1 MKKINP
7 LKLAIGILGFA
18 SVASLVGSI
27 SGTIAWYA
35 FSTRALVSYTG
46 TSVQSTTQLQIGIK
60 SDVVVNF
67 TTNASLID
75 DVVFDED
82 LYYADD
88 DEYHIHK
95 LYHNHYY
102 FMKVGSGGM
111 PAAVINDYLSTK
123 GYATNVL
130 EPLSTYSYT
139 PGGLL
144 YKFNDSTNFWEVS
157 TAQFSSESEPWNHDF
172 GETVLNEGD
181 TYFNKVSCKYYF
193 RVASFNANEEE
204 GWSEVPATTHG
215 NPNTN
220 NVDGASTYY
229 VDADAGVFNLR
240 NRPTT
245 NKPDIEAAPAEKTKY
260 VEIPFVFR
268 VLSANS
274 DEIIYVEDHEV
285 FLRNATAIAA
295 PNLEGST
302 TGNVIHNSIRL
313 YIERTN
319 GNNYILNPSS
329 RDDGKDK
336 VAGVLNLTG
345 GSAGNGFYDYDNNPS
360 SPTYM
365 CEYLYGDYEWKPGKN
380 WGNSLSEPLTEN
392 SSLVDINGTGNE
404 DIETTFT
411 SRHHKDVKYF
421 SNIDNCITPHYANYL
436 GTDTVFKS
444 KSNQGD
450 FENDYAVCKTGN
462 AAAHYLGMFNMKIY
476 LEGWDFSVVDSQ
488 LQNKFYLGLQ
498 FEINIVR

>member
-7 LKLAIGILGFA
+7 LKLAIGILGLT
-18 SVASLVGSI
+18 SIASLAGSI

-75 DVVFDED
+75 DVVFQED

-88 DEYHIHK
+88 DEFHLHK

-130 EPLSTYSYT
+130 EPLSSYGYNT
-139 PGGLL
+139 
-144 YKFNDSTNFWEVS
+144 
-157 TAQFSSESEPWNHDF
+157 
-172 GETVLNEGD
+172 GENI
-181 TYFNKVSCKYYF
+181 
-193 RVASFNANEEE
+193 
-204 GWSEVPATTHG
+204 
-215 NPNTN
+215 
-220 NVDGASTYY
+220 
-229 VDADAGVFNLR
+229 NLR

-245 NKPDIEAAPAEKTKY
+245 NRPDITPTEAEKTKY

-268 VLSANS
+268 VLSSNS
-274 DEIIYVEDHEV
+274 EEIVYVENHDI
-285 FLRNATAIAA
+285 FLSGAQAIAA
-295 PNLEGST
+295 PNLEGSVV
-302 TGNVIHNSIRL
+302 GNEIHNSIRL
-313 YIERTN
+313 YIDRTN
-319 GNNYILNPSS
+319 GINYILNPSS
-329 RDDGKDK
+329 SANGSDK
-336 VAGVLNLTG
+336 VAGVLNLAG
-345 GSAGNGFYDYDNNPS
+345 GSAGTGCYDYDNNPS
-360 SPTYM
+360 SPTFM
-365 CEYLYGDYEWKPGKN
+365 QEYLYGDYDWKPGKT
-380 WGNSLSEPLTEN
+380 WENSLSEPLTEN
-392 SSLVDINGTGNE
+392 SGLVDINGTGNE
-404 DIETTFT
+404 DVETTFT

-421 SNIDNCITPHYANYL
+421 SNLDDCIVPHYANYL
-436 GTDTVFKS
+436 GTSTVFPHK
-444 KSNQGD
+444 NTQTGD
-450 FENDYAVCKTGN
+450 FESDYAVCRTGN
-462 AAAHYLGMFNMKIY
+462 AAAHYLGTFNMKIY
-476 LEGWDFSVVDSQ
+476 LEGWDHSVVDSQ

>member
-67 TTNASLID
+67 TTNSELIE
-75 DVVFDED
+75 DVTFDED
-82 LYYADD
+82 LYYDDVADP
-88 DEYHIHK
+88 YHLTK

-130 EPLSTYSYT
+130 EPLSSYGYNT
-139 PGGLL
+139 
-144 YKFNDSTNFWEVS
+144 
-157 TAQFSSESEPWNHDF
+157 
-172 GETVLNEGD
+172 GENI
-181 TYFNKVSCKYYF
+181 
-193 RVASFNANEEE
+193 
-204 GWSEVPATTHG
+204 
-215 NPNTN
+215 
-220 NVDGASTYY
+220 
-229 VDADAGVFNLR
+229 NLR

-245 NKPDIEAAPAEKTKY
+245 NRPNVVPTAAEKTKY
-260 VEIPFVFR
+260 AEIPFVFR
-268 VLSANS
+268 VLSTNA
-274 DEIIYVEDHEV
+274 DELTYVEGHDI
-285 FLRNATAIAA
+285 FLSGASAIAA

-302 TGNVIHNSIRL
+302 ANNYIHNSIRL
-313 YIERTN
+313 YIQRSN
-319 GNNYILNPSS
+319 GDNYIFNPSS
-329 RDDGKDK
+329 QTNGRDAA
-336 VAGVLNLTG
+336 AGVLNLTG
-345 GSAGNGFYDYDNNPS
+345 GRAGTGTYDFDNNPS

-365 CEYLYGDYEWKPGKN
+365 CEYLYGAYTWKEGKN
-380 WGNSLSEPLTEN
+380 WENSLNEPLSAT
-392 SSLVDINGTGNE
+392 SDLVDINGTGNSE
-404 DIETTFT
+404 IETTFT
-411 SRHHKDVKYF
+411 SRHAKDVKYF
-421 SNIDNCITPHYANYL
+421 SNLNDCIVPEYANYL
-436 GTDTVFKS
+436 GTNTVFPQK
-444 KSNQGD
+444 NAQGD
-450 FENDYAVCKTGN
+450 YESDYAVCKTGA

-476 LEGWDFSVVDSQ
+476 LEGWDHSVVDSQ